1 MNIEVEKAIK
11 TLRSSI
17 EMYEKSIAEAE
28 RKSKFDIAKHFQME
42 KELLEENLQ
51 SLENSLGTL
60 VPKEEEKTTI
70 ESVTDEMYKNTIY
83 EMKKRGLD
91 AHLVEEAK
99 ADTEKG
105 YSSKFL
111 EYKPIYSDRFD
122 LEFRDIPSYLV
133 KSVEITSR
141 HIVVSYYETED
152 FDVFGYFNDIFTKAT
167 EYYDPLCSDV
177 LKMKY
182 VNEMG
187 EIIRTDIWHNLVIE
201 GVSTTERNYKT
212 ISSEPIITEV
222 VFGYKNAK

>member
-1 MNIEVEKAIK
+1 MNIEVEKVIK

-42 KELLEENLQ
+42 KELLEEHIQ
-51 SLENSLGTL
+51 SLENSLL

-70 ESVTDEMYKNTIY
+70 ENVTDEMYKNTIY

-99 ADTEKG
+99 ADTEKE

-111 EYKPIYSDRFD
+111 ELKPIYSDRFD
-122 LEFRDIPSYLV
+122 LEFRDIPSHLV
-133 KSVEITSR
+133 KSVEITSG
-141 HIVVSYYETED
+141 HIAVSYYETED

-177 LKMKY
+177 LKMEY
-182 VNEMG
+182 FNERG
-187 EIIRTDIWHNLVIE
+187 KTIRTDIWRNLAIE
-201 GVSTTERNYKT
+201 GISTTERNYKT